1 QADGG
6 TRFFVTQARSL
17 SRAQRLALVEPQAP
31 DLSLRR
37 QCRLLG
43 ISRSSVY
50 YQRKERRAY
59 DLELMRLIDEEHLR
73 TPVYGSRRM
82 TIYLNRLGHPVN
94 RKRVQRLMRQMGL
107 QAVYPRPRTSRPGEG
122 HRIYPYLLRGRVI
135 NRPNQV
141 WAADVT
147 YLPMAR
153 GFMYLVV
160 IMDWHSRRVLAWR
173 ISNTLDTDFCVDAL
187 EDALARHGSPE
198 VFNTD
203 QGCQFTSKAFT
214 DVLEA
219 HEVRI
224 SMDGK
229 GCYQDNIFVERL
241 WRSVK
246 YECVYLKAFE
256 NGAHLREDLK
266 RYFAWYNRDRPHQGL
281 DDETPDEVYFD
292 QPLTQAA

>member
-1 QADGG
+1 M
-6 TRFFVTQARSL
+6 

>member
-1 QADGG
+1 M
-6 TRFFVTQARSL
+6 

-147 YLPMAR
+147 YLPMCQ
-153 GFMYLVV
+153 
-160 IMDWHSRRVLAWR
+160 RRLK
-173 ISNTLDTDFCVDAL
+173 SD
-187 EDALARHGSPE
+187 P
-198 VFNTD
+198 
-203 QGCQFTSKAFT
+203 
-214 DVLEA
+214 
-219 HEVRI
+219 
-224 SMDGK
+224 
-229 GCYQDNIFVERL
+229 L
-241 WRSVK
+241 W
-246 YECVYLKAFE
+246 L
-256 NGAHLREDLK
+256 
-266 RYFAWYNRDRPHQGL
+266 
-281 DDETPDEVYFD
+281 
-292 QPLTQAA
+292 

>member
-1 QADGG
+1 
-6 TRFFVTQARSL
+6 L
-17 SRAQRLALVEPQAP
+17 SRAQCLALVEPQAP

-107 QAVYPRPRTSRPGEG
+107 QAVYPRPRTNRPGEG

-246 YECVYLKAFE
+246 ELSSSLVD
-256 NGAHLREDLK
+256 GR
-266 RYFAWYNRDRPHQGL
+266 R
-281 DDETPDEVYFD
+281 
-292 QPLTQAA
+292 